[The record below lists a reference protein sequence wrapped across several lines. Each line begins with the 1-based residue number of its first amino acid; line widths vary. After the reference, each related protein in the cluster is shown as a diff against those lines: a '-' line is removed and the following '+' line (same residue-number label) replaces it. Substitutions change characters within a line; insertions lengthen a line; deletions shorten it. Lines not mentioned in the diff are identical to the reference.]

1 MLDPHYVNPKLVELY
16 DLACGWSVDR
26 DFYLSLAGPSRQR
39 ILDLGCGTGLLCEA
53 YAARNHDVT
62 GVDPAPAMLDVARRK
77 PHGKDVEWVQSPAE
91 TYRSEKRFD
100 LIIMTGHAFQVLLR
114 DDDILAT
121 FTTMR
126 LHLSPDG
133 FTAFESRNPAID
145 WKSMWD
151 YDIDLESRG
160 SRVRMTSR
168 FGAMEA
174 DRLSFE
180 LRYEFP
186 DETLVSPSV
195 LRFLSRRDI
204 EERLVASGLQIE
216 TLFGNWD
223 AQPFDEASSREMI
236 FIGRAA

>member
-16 DLACGWSVDR
+16 DLACGWSTDR

-62 GVDPAPAMLDVARRK
+62 GVDPAASMLDVARRK
-77 PHGKDVEWVQSPAE
+77 PHGKNVEWVQSSAQ

-100 LIIMTGHAFQVLLR
+100 IAIMTGHAFQVLLS
-114 DDDILAT
+114 DDDVLAT

-145 WKSMWD
+145 WKGKWD

-160 SRVRMTSR
+160 NLVRMTSR
-168 FGAMEA
+168 FRAMKD

-180 LRYEFP
+180 LRYKFP

-204 EERLVASGLQIE
+204 EERLVASGLQLE
-216 TLFGNWD
+216 NVFGNWD
-223 AQPFDEASSREMI
+223 AQPFEEGSSREMI
-236 FIGRAA
+236 FIARAE